1 MKKESGKASIIRS
14 TKKGDGGKTSLL
26 SGERVS
32 KTDIR
37 LEVGGNLDESN
48 AALGLAKS
56 LTTHGQIRAIITTLQ
71 SHLLMLGAEISCI
84 DPVLCGKRI
93 EEEQILQLE
102 AWIEDLQKE
111 APLPRCF
118 VDPGGNPV
126 SAAIDLARAVMR
138 RTERS
143 MILMSESGLP
153 MRKELLSYVNR
164 LSFLVF
170 VLARYAEA
178 TIEANVPSSQSD

>member
-1 MKKESGKASIIRS
+1 VKKESGKASIIRS

-56 LTTHGQIRAIITTLQ
+56 LTTHEPIRAVISTLQ
-71 SHLLMLGAEISCI
+71 AHLLMLGAEISSI
-84 DPVLCGKRI
+84 DPKLCGKRI

-102 AWIEDLQKE
+102 TWIEDLQKE

-126 SAAIDLARAVMR
+126 SAAIDLARAIMR

-143 MILMSESGLP
+143 MLVMSESGFP
-153 MRKELLSYVNR
+153 VRQEVLSYVNR
-164 LSFLVF
+164 LSFLAF

-178 TIEANVPSSQSD
+178 VLELGASGSQSD

>member
-1 MKKESGKASIIRS
+1 MKKASGKASIIRS
-14 TKKGDGGKTSLL
+14 TKKGDAGKTSLL

-56 LTTHGQIRAIITTLQ
+56 LTTHQQIRAIIATLQ
-71 SHLLMLGAEISCI
+71 SHLLMLGSEISCI
-84 DPVLCGKRI
+84 DPSMFGKRI

-102 AWIEDLQKE
+102 GWIEDLQKE
-111 APLPRCF
+111 APLPRRF

-126 SAAIDLARAVMR
+126 SAAIDLARAIMR

-143 MILMSESGLP
+143 MILMGESGFPL
-153 MRKELLSYVNR
+153 RQELLSYVNR

-178 TIEANVPSSQSD
+178 TIESEASEIQSD